1 MPNPYQL
8 QMAYNPNY
16 IGDNETV
23 DGYNMDFTT
32 KLEKLF
38 ADFPKMYQGAEVQ
51 TVFFDPESDSDSDIK
66 SVKKSDMESDME
78 FDVESKKSVMKSNM
92 VSNLESDVESEE
104 DTESEDTESED
115 TESED
120 TESEDTESKKD
131 TESEDT
137 ESKKDTESKMSINSF
152 MVPVNNI
159 SNFIQPIDDTFTSFK
174 VNVDNTKP
182 KLSILNF
189 IR

>member
-104 DTESEDTESED
+104 DTESEDTES
-115 TESED
+115 
-120 TESEDTESKKD
+120 
-131 TESEDT
+131 
-137 ESKKDTESKMSINSF
+137 KKDTESKMSINSF